1 MLLSYS
7 PKNATVIGSTS
18 TLEANVKDL
27 LFRLK
32 SKKFDYIPDQVSI
45 L

>member
-32 SKKFDYIPDQVSI
+32 SQKFDYIPE
-45 L
+45 